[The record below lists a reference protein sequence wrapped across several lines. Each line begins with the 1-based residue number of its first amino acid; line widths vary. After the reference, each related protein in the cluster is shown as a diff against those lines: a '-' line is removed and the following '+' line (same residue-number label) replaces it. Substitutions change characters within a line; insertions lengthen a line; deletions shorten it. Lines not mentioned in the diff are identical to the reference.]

1 MDIFD
6 KLGALIDGIL
16 DDNDR
21 WEQQRRTDSDYDQAW
36 EELDAYLRDEE
47 EAGRPSFEQP
57 AASGIPSYL
66 RKDFGNLE
74 VPPGTRLPEV
84 QKAYKRLMA
93 TFHPDRHASNPEK
106 LETATRVSQKINESY
121 QRIRTYYEGANPNAS

>member
-6 KLGALIDGIL
+6 KLGAFIDGIL
-16 DDNDR
+16 DDTTS

-36 EELDAYLRDEE
+36 EELDAYLKDEE
-47 EAGRPSFEQP
+47 EAGRPSFAQP
-57 AASGIPSYL
+57 ATSGIPSYL

-74 VPPGTRLPEV
+74 VPVGTPLPEV

-93 TFHPDRHASNPEK
+93 TFHPDRHSSNPEK
-106 LETATRVSQKINESY
+106 LATATRVSQKINESY
-121 QRIRTYYEGANPNAS
+121 QRIRTYYEGASPNPS